1 MEKIITDKDSGLS
14 TIKILSSI
22 DFTQAALTCSRAEQ
36 ELLLQSLYLEKLCWL
51 PSLFCLQ
58 KPQRSEVGLRA
69 WEGDLQRCCFR
80 SPYILPWGRGRL
92 D

>member
-1 MEKIITDKDSGLS
+1 MEKNITDKDSGLC

-22 DFTQAALTCSRAEQ
+22 GFTQAALTCSRAEQ
-36 ELLLQSLYLEKLCWL
+36 KLLLQSLYLEKLCWI

-58 KPQRSEVGLRA
+58 KLQRLEVGLRA
-69 WEGDLQRCCFR
+69 WQGDLQRCCFP
-80 SPYILPWGRGRL
+80 SPCILPWGRGGL